1 MSLEGLNEREQKI
14 LVAVGTAL
22 TLSTSTIG
30 ASVEE
35 RMQSCFEMQNVSVH
49 LLAQQ
54 MAVHAQRGMTPVER
68 QQYFKTTMEKLMVLT
83 RVYEK
88 SYKEQYGKHADQ
100 RTV

>member
-1 MSLEGLNEREQKI
+1 MSLEGLNEREQKT
-14 LVAVGTAL
+14 LVAVSTAL
-22 TLSTSTIG
+22 VISTSTIG
-30 ASVEE
+30 CTPEE
-35 RMQSCFEMQNVSVH
+35 NLRSCYEMQNVSVH

-88 SYKEQYGKHADQ
+88 SFKEQYGKHLDQ